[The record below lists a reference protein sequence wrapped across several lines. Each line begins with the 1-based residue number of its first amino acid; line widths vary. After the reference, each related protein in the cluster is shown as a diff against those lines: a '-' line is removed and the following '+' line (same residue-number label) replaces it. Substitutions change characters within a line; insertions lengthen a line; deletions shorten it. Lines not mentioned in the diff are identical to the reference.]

1 MIIALAVLGVSAAG
15 AAYAESATGAVSG
28 VSESGSLDF
37 QSSSY
42 QLSLNTGWLDLGL
55 AGDGD
60 GAAPMAPSWEPVGF
74 ESSFTLDFDLDIQA
88 RQVQMRL
95 ASFDN
100 ELAIACDLRAKRLR
114 LRLAGGDARGLHI
127 RLDSDVALRGK
138 PEIDARLILALAGRQ
153 LTLDLPR
160 VRVGAKWGKRGL
172 QTEVLVPLIEGGF

>member
-1 MIIALAVLGVSAAG
+1 MILALATLGVSAAS
-15 AAYAESATGAVSG
+15 AAHAESAAGAASS

-42 QLSLNTGWLDLGL
+42 QLSLNTGWLDLDL
-55 AGDGD
+55 AGEAG
-60 GAAPMAPSWEPVGF
+60 GAATVPSWEPVGF
-74 ESSFTLDFDLDIQA
+74 ESRFYLDIQA